1 MFGSIFIDNKDAE
14 QSLSKT
20 EEKTEGLGAK
30 LLKGAG
36 TAAKW
41 GAAIGG
47 AAIAGGAALMGMAK
61 NAAANTD
68 RIDKMSQK
76 IGISRKGFQE
86 WDFILSQS
94 GTSIEKMQ
102 VGMKTMVQRMDEAA
116 SGTGKGAEAFDT
128 LNISVTDLEG
138 NLRSQEDVFEETVKK
153 LQEMPEGAEK
163 SQLAFELFGK
173 AGLELMPLLNS
184 TGGTVDELKQKAEEL
199 GIVLSDEAVDAGVVF
214 TDTMD
219 QLERSFGAVVT
230 QVGVHVMPIIQQLLD
245 WVIANM
251 PTIQAVM
258 ETVFGAIQTFVQAAA
273 DVFTTYLLP
282 AFQAVVSWV
291 QENWP
296 RIREVIGDVMGKV
309 SEVIQS
315 VVATVQDIW
324 AKWGEQVME
333 VVTTAWEYIKDFVE
347 ASIKIVQGIIQT
359 VTSLIKGDWEG
370 AWEGIKGILSGVWDK
385 ITLVVEVGLD
395 LIQTL
400 IDTVF
405 GAISKVASEIWEGI
419 ETKIASVVEGIQKT
433 VGDVFDSLKNTVTT
447 IWDGIQKAIEDPIG
461 AARDFVS
468 RAIERMKG
476 FFDFT
481 WELPK
486 IKLPHFSI
494 SGKFSLNPPQI
505 PKFNISWYKDGGIFT
520 QPTLFNTPFGMKGVG
535 EAGPEAVLPIEKLPD
550 LLGFDKFDHMIE
562 LLKILVKKESNIYL
576 DGDTL
581 VGELIDDVDKRLADK
596 QVRSSLAYGGAL

>member
-20 EEKTEGLGAK
+20 EERAEGLGAK
-30 LLKGAG
+30 FLKGVS

-41 GAAIGG
+41 GAAIGA

-76 IGISRKGFQE
+76 IGISRQGFQE

-102 VGMKTMVQRMDEAA
+102 VGMKTMVQRMDEAV
-116 SGTGKGAEAFDT
+116 SGTGKGADAFAA
-128 LNISVTDLEG
+128 LGVSATDLEG
-138 NLRSQEDVFEETVKK
+138 NLRSQEEVFEDIVRKM
-153 LQEMPEGAEK
+153 QDMPEGAEK
-163 SQLAFELFGK
+163 SQLAFDLFGK

-184 TGGTVDELKQKAEEL
+184 TGGSVEELKEKAHEL

-214 TDTMD
+214 TDTVD

-230 QVGVHVMPIIQQLLD
+230 QVGVHVMPIIQELLE

-251 PTIQAVM
+251 PTIQLVV
-258 ETVFGAIQTFVQAAA
+258 ETVFNAIKTFVTAAV
-273 DVFTTYLLP
+273 DVFRNYLMP
-282 AFQAVVSWV
+282 AFQAVVDWV
-291 QENWP
+291 QKNWP
-296 RIREVIGDVMGKV
+296 TIQAVIKTVMDTVKGIIESV
-309 SEVIQS
+309 TRTIQ
-315 VVATVQDIW
+315 QIW
-324 AKWGEQVME
+324 DKWGETIMKVASDVWDKIKT
-333 VVTTAWEYIKDFVE
+333 VVETA
-347 ASIKIVQGIIQT
+347 IKIVQSVIKT

-370 AWEGIKGILSGVWDK
+370 AWEGIKGILSGVWEQIKNIVD
-385 ITLVVEVGLD
+385 IGLD
-395 LIQTL
+395 FIKGI

-405 GAISKVASEIWEGI
+405 NAIKSLAS
-419 ETKIASVVEGIQKT
+419 
-433 VGDVFDSLKNTVTT
+433 N
-447 IWDGIQKAIEDPIG
+447 IWDGIKSKISDVVDGIKDKVQGVFERLKGTVETIWNGIKKAIEDPIG
-461 AARDFVS
+461 AARDFVK
-468 RAIERMKG
+468 RAIDRMKG
-476 FFDFT
+476 FFNFT
-481 WELPK
+481 WSLPK

-494 SGKFSLNPPQI
+494 SGKFSVNPPQI
-505 PKFNISWYKDGGIFT
+505 PKFSVSWYKDGGIFT
-520 QPTLFNTPFGMKGVG
+520 QPTLFNTPYGMKGVG
-535 EAGPEAVLPIEKLPD
+535 EAGAEAVLPIEKLPD
-550 LLGFDKFDHMIE
+550 LLGFDKFDIMIE